1 MNKSL
6 WLILLITC
14 CCTALLSRPE
24 LTMRTHGYLS
34 FQNYIQA
41 QTKKDELYRGY
52 RPELMVNINF
62 LRWNQFYLDG
72 LLGNMLM
79 MTHPD
84 SALWAVDR
92 IHYVLNP
99 GFRIE
104 FKSWLIRGALSHDC
118 FHRINQY
125 DIPLPGLGRGSIWW
139 NAYQIGIGS
148 KGAYHLYPKN
158 LFKKSTSLLDT
169 WDGQI
174 NYGYYIPAEN
184 TISTGQG
191 QTYRH
196 EVFSQLRYN
205 LGIHQNWAA
214 CISLHQHL
222 WTTAA
227 KSVEHTIN
235 LDIHLFNQ
243 GNLGLIGIFY
253 SYTFYD
259 TFRLDNQDAL
269 GAIGIKIVY

>member
-1 MNKSL
+1 MSKLS
-6 WLILLITC
+6 WLILLTTL
-14 CCTALLSRPE
+14 CCTALFSRPQ
-24 LTMRTHGYLS
+24 LTMQTHGYLS

-41 QTKKDELYRGY
+41 QTKNDELYHGY

-72 LLGNMLM
+72 LLGNMLI

-99 GFRIE
+99 GFRID

-118 FHRINQY
+118 LHRINQY
-125 DIPLPGLGRGSIWW
+125 DKPLPGLGRGSIWW
-139 NAYQIGIGS
+139 NSYQIGVGS
-148 KGAYHLYPKN
+148 RGAYHLNPQN
-158 LFKKSTSLLDT
+158 PFKKSNSILDT

-174 NYGYYIPAEN
+174 NYGFYIPAEN
-184 TISTGQG
+184 TLSTGQG
-191 QTYRH
+191 HTYRH

-205 LGIHQNWAA
+205 LGAHQNWAA
-214 CISLHQHL
+214 CFSLRQHL
-222 WTTAA
+222 WVTAA
-227 KSVEHTIN
+227 ESVEHTIN
-235 LDIHLFNQ
+235 LTINLFNR
-243 GNLGLIGIFY
+243 GILGIIGIYY
-253 SYTFYD
+253 SYTLYD